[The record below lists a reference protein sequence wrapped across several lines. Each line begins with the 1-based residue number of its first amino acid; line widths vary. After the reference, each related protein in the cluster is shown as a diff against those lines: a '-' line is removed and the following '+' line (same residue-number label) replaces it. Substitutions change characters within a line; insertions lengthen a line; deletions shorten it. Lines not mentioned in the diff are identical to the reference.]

1 MHHDEHLLQLI
12 IDDLAPTQQLLELLK
27 EESLALYGR
36 DMPLLEEILARKQS
50 LIVLLE
56 QHGKKRSQIL
66 ISLGLPA
73 DHDGLA
79 QLASFSK
86 LRPPTSCVYSTA
98 ESLRHSITPRA
109 PPRAWSSQAPAAKPD
124 TGLQRALSKARHM
137 LAKCRLLRVV
147 VFCLEMEEPCSTP
160 LMRKML
166 RSHPRSSPRLWKS
179 P

>member
-1 MHHDEHLLQLI
+1 MHHDENLLQLI

-79 QLASFSK
+79 QLASHSSVGDQLLSQSIELTQLLAQCQEANLHNGQSIQLQQATTANQ
-86 LRPPTSCVYSTA
+86 LRILHGGEPPALYNAQGSTSRLVKPST
-98 ESLRHSITPRA
+98 R
-109 PPRAWSSQAPAAKPD
+109 SQA
-124 TGLQRALSKARHM
+124 
-137 LAKCRLLRVV
+137 
-147 VFCLEMEEPCSTP
+147 
-160 LMRKML
+160 
-166 RSHPRSSPRLWKS
+166 
-179 P
+179 

>member
-12 IDDLAPTQQLLELLK
+12 IDDLAPTQQLLELLR

-79 QLASFSK
+79 QLASHSTVGDQLLAQSK
-86 LRPPTSCVYSTA
+86 ELNQLLTQCQEANLLNGQSIQLQQATTANQLRILHGGEPPALYNAQGSTSRLVKPST
-98 ESLRHSITPRA
+98 R
-109 PPRAWSSQAPAAKPD
+109 SQA
-124 TGLQRALSKARHM
+124 
-137 LAKCRLLRVV
+137 
-147 VFCLEMEEPCSTP
+147 
-160 LMRKML
+160 
-166 RSHPRSSPRLWKS
+166 
-179 P
+179 

>member
-36 DMPLLEEILARKQS
+36 DMPLLEDILARKQS

-56 QHGKKRSQIL
+56 QHGKKRSEIL

-79 QLASFSK
+79 QLASHSSVGDQLLAQSK
-86 LRPPTSCVYSTA
+86 ELNHLLAQCQEANLLNGQSILDLEPNERSVAGTVDPKLTSNTRSLPPPG
-98 ESLRHSITPRA
+98 RNITV
-109 PPRAWSSQAPAAKPD
+109 APARSGRSPSWIARD
-124 TGLQRALSKARHM
+124 RA
-137 LAKCRLLRVV
+137 
-147 VFCLEMEEPCSTP
+147 
-160 LMRKML
+160 
-166 RSHPRSSPRLWKS
+166 
-179 P
+179 

>member
-56 QHGKKRSQIL
+56 QHGKKRSEIL

-79 QLASFSK
+79 QLASHSSVGDQLLAQSK
-86 LRPPTSCVYSTA
+86 ELNHLLAQCQDANLLNGQSIQLQQATTANQLRILHGGEPPALYNAQGSTSRLIKPST
-98 ESLRHSITPRA
+98 R
-109 PPRAWSSQAPAAKPD
+109 SQA
-124 TGLQRALSKARHM
+124 
-137 LAKCRLLRVV
+137 
-147 VFCLEMEEPCSTP
+147 
-160 LMRKML
+160 
-166 RSHPRSSPRLWKS
+166 
-179 P
+179 

>member
-56 QHGKKRSQIL
+56 QHGKKRSEIL

-79 QLASFSK
+79 QLASHSSVGDQLLAQSK
-86 LRPPTSCVYSTA
+86 ELNHLLAQCQEANLLNGRSIQLQQATTANQLRILHGGEPPALYNAQGSTSRLVKPST
-98 ESLRHSITPRA
+98 R
-109 PPRAWSSQAPAAKPD
+109 SQA
-124 TGLQRALSKARHM
+124 
-137 LAKCRLLRVV
+137 
-147 VFCLEMEEPCSTP
+147 
-160 LMRKML
+160 
-166 RSHPRSSPRLWKS
+166 
-179 P
+179 

>member
-1 MHHDEHLLQLI
+1 MHHDENLLQLI

-79 QLASFSK
+79 QLASHSSVGDQLLSQSK
-86 LRPPTSCVYSTA
+86 ELTQLLAQCQEANLHNGQSIQLQQATTANQLRILHGGEPPALYNAQGSTSRLVKPST
-98 ESLRHSITPRA
+98 R
-109 PPRAWSSQAPAAKPD
+109 SQA
-124 TGLQRALSKARHM
+124 
-137 LAKCRLLRVV
+137 
-147 VFCLEMEEPCSTP
+147 
-160 LMRKML
+160 
-166 RSHPRSSPRLWKS
+166 
-179 P
+179 

>member
-36 DMPLLEEILARKQS
+36 DMRLLEEILARKQS

-56 QHGKKRSQIL
+56 QHGKKRSEIL

-79 QLASFSK
+79 QLASHSSVGDHLLAQSK
-86 LRPPTSCVYSTA
+86 ELNQLLAQCQEANLLNGQSIQLQQATTANQLRILHGGEPPALYNAQGSTSRLVKPST
-98 ESLRHSITPRA
+98 R
-109 PPRAWSSQAPAAKPD
+109 SQA
-124 TGLQRALSKARHM
+124 
-137 LAKCRLLRVV
+137 
-147 VFCLEMEEPCSTP
+147 
-160 LMRKML
+160 
-166 RSHPRSSPRLWKS
+166 
-179 P
+179 

>member
-1 MHHDEHLLQLI
+1 MHHDEYLLQLI

-56 QHGKKRSQIL
+56 QHGKKRSEIL

-79 QLASFSK
+79 QLASHSSVGDQLLAQSK
-86 LRPPTSCVYSTA
+86 ELNHLLAQCQDANLLNGQSIQLQQATTANQLRILHGGEPPALYNAQGSTSRLVKPST
-98 ESLRHSITPRA
+98 R
-109 PPRAWSSQAPAAKPD
+109 SQA
-124 TGLQRALSKARHM
+124 
-137 LAKCRLLRVV
+137 
-147 VFCLEMEEPCSTP
+147 
-160 LMRKML
+160 
-166 RSHPRSSPRLWKS
+166 
-179 P
+179 

>member
-56 QHGKKRSQIL
+56 QHGTKRSEIL
-66 ISLGLPA
+66 NSLGLPA

-79 QLASFSK
+79 QLASHSSVGDQLLTQSK
-86 LRPPTSCVYSTA
+86 ALNHLLTQCQEANLLNGQSIQLQQATTANQLCILHGGEPPALYNAQGSTSRLVKPST
-98 ESLRHSITPRA
+98 R
-109 PPRAWSSQAPAAKPD
+109 SQA
-124 TGLQRALSKARHM
+124 
-137 LAKCRLLRVV
+137 
-147 VFCLEMEEPCSTP
+147 
-160 LMRKML
+160 
-166 RSHPRSSPRLWKS
+166 
-179 P
+179 

>member
-36 DMPLLEEILARKQS
+36 DMRLLEEILARKQS

-66 ISLGLPA
+66 ASLGLPT

-79 QLASFSK
+79 QLASHSSVGDELLAQSQVLNELLSQCQEANLLNGQSIQLQQATTANQ
-86 LRPPTSCVYSTA
+86 LRILHGGEPPALYNAQGSTSRLVKPGT
-98 ESLRHSITPRA
+98 R
-109 PPRAWSSQAPAAKPD
+109 SQA
-124 TGLQRALSKARHM
+124 
-137 LAKCRLLRVV
+137 
-147 VFCLEMEEPCSTP
+147 
-160 LMRKML
+160 
-166 RSHPRSSPRLWKS
+166 
-179 P
+179 

>member
-56 QHGKKRSQIL
+56 QHGKKRSEIL

-79 QLASFSK
+79 QLASHSSVGDQLLAQSK
-86 LRPPTSCVYSTA
+86 ELNHLLAQCQDANLLNGQSIQLQQATTANQLRILHGGEPPALYNAQGSTSRLVKPST
-98 ESLRHSITPRA
+98 R
-109 PPRAWSSQAPAAKPD
+109 SQA
-124 TGLQRALSKARHM
+124 
-137 LAKCRLLRVV
+137 
-147 VFCLEMEEPCSTP
+147 
-160 LMRKML
+160 
-166 RSHPRSSPRLWKS
+166 
-179 P
+179 

>member
-1 MHHDEHLLQLI
+1 MHHDENLLQLI

-66 ISLGLPA
+66 VSLGLPA

-79 QLASFSK
+79 QLASHSSVGDQLLAQSK
-86 LRPPTSCVYSTA
+86 ELNQLFTQCQEANLLNGQSIQLQQATTANQLRILHGGEPPALYNAQGSTSRLVKPST
-98 ESLRHSITPRA
+98 R
-109 PPRAWSSQAPAAKPD
+109 SQA
-124 TGLQRALSKARHM
+124 
-137 LAKCRLLRVV
+137 
-147 VFCLEMEEPCSTP
+147 
-160 LMRKML
+160 
-166 RSHPRSSPRLWKS
+166 
-179 P
+179 

>member
-36 DMPLLEEILARKQS
+36 NMPLLEEILARKQS

-56 QHGKKRSQIL
+56 QHGKKRSEIL

-79 QLASFSK
+79 QLASHSSVGDQLLAQSK
-86 LRPPTSCVYSTA
+86 ELNHLLAQCQDANLLNGQSIQLQQATTANQLRILHGGEPPALYNAQGSTSRLVKPST
-98 ESLRHSITPRA
+98 R
-109 PPRAWSSQAPAAKPD
+109 SQA
-124 TGLQRALSKARHM
+124 
-137 LAKCRLLRVV
+137 
-147 VFCLEMEEPCSTP
+147 
-160 LMRKML
+160 
-166 RSHPRSSPRLWKS
+166 
-179 P
+179 

>member
-79 QLASFSK
+79 QLASHSSVGDQLLSQSK
-86 LRPPTSCVYSTA
+86 ELNQVLAQCQEANLLNGQSIQLQQATTANQLRILHGGEPPALYNAQGSTSRLVKPST
-98 ESLRHSITPRA
+98 R
-109 PPRAWSSQAPAAKPD
+109 SQA
-124 TGLQRALSKARHM
+124 
-137 LAKCRLLRVV
+137 
-147 VFCLEMEEPCSTP
+147 
-160 LMRKML
+160 
-166 RSHPRSSPRLWKS
+166 
-179 P
+179 

>member
-12 IDDLAPTQQLLELLK
+12 IDDLAPTQQLLELLR

-56 QHGKKRSQIL
+56 QHGKKRSEIL

-79 QLASFSK
+79 QLASHSSVGDQLLAQSK
-86 LRPPTSCVYSTA
+86 ELNHLLAQCQDANLLNGQSIQLQQATTANQLRILHGGEPPALYNAQGSTSRLVKPST
-98 ESLRHSITPRA
+98 R
-109 PPRAWSSQAPAAKPD
+109 SQA
-124 TGLQRALSKARHM
+124 
-137 LAKCRLLRVV
+137 
-147 VFCLEMEEPCSTP
+147 
-160 LMRKML
+160 
-166 RSHPRSSPRLWKS
+166 
-179 P
+179 

>member
-12 IDDLAPTQQLLELLK
+12 IDDLEPTQHLLELLK

-36 DMPLLEEILARKQS
+36 DMPLLEDILARKQS

-79 QLASFSK
+79 QLASHSSVGDR
-86 LRPPTSCVYSTA
+86 LLSQSTA
-98 ESLRHSITPRA
+98 LNQLLAQCQEANLLNGQSIQLQQATTANQLRILHGGE
-109 PPRAWSSQAPAAKPD
+109 PPALYNAQGSTSRLVKPSTRSQA
-124 TGLQRALSKARHM
+124 
-137 LAKCRLLRVV
+137 
-147 VFCLEMEEPCSTP
+147 
-160 LMRKML
+160 
-166 RSHPRSSPRLWKS
+166 
-179 P
+179 